1 MGNLKR
7 SSWLLILYWIPL
19 VNLGPSLHRADFLG
33 LHSHSC
39 GESSCTHDHSHH
51 THSGDSY
58 HCHKHVGEFANDV
71 TPNIAKKP
79 VVDESQDVCSFCKF
93 FDEYNVIFNAET
105 YLNDVTSTYQRDI
118 YPNSF
123 LAEPLLSATARGPP
137 SCQTLV

>member
-7 SSWLLILYWIPL
+7 PSWLLILYWIPL

-39 GESSCTHDHSHH
+39 VETSCNHDHSHH

-58 HCHKHVGEFANDV
+58 HCQEHAGDSANDV

-79 VVDESQDVCSFCKF
+79 VVGESQDVCSFCKF
-93 FDEYNVIFNAET
+93 FDEYNVIFNAVV
-105 YLNDVTSTYQRDI
+105 YQNDVTSTYQRNV
-118 YPNSF
+118 YPHSF
-123 LAEPLLSATARGPP
+123 RSEALLLATARGPP
-137 SCQTLV
+137 ACETLV